1 MMSRSSTPRA
11 TPVSTTHSPPALSV
25 YNTLTRRK
33 EPLEPLR
40 RGEVRLYVCGP
51 TVYSWVHI
59 GNART
64 FTVFD
69 VVVRY
74 LRYRGYR
81 VSYVRNYTDV
91 DDKIINAAREAGED
105 PAALTERFVQAFEED
120 ARGLG
125 FLPPD
130 VSPRVTQVIPEI
142 RALIQKLLDEGLAY
156 SAGGDVYFQVSRW
169 PEYAKLSRR
178 NLDDLRAGERVAP
191 GEHKRE
197 PLDFALWKGE
207 KPGEPAWDAPW
218 GRGRPGWHIECS
230 AMSEK
235 YLGQTFD
242 IHGGGL
248 DLIFPHHENE
258 IAQSEAAHHAP
269 LSRVWMHAGFLEL
282 ENAKMSKSLGNVV
295 RLRDALA
302 KVDGEALRLFFLS
315 SHYRNQ
321 LAFSDE
327 ALADAEKRMEYL
339 YETLQRVDE
348 RLGGRAVKPGPLHG
362 SPEAHLRAFEE
373 AMDDDFNTAGGL
385 AALSG
390 LFGQLNEYLDKPPTP
405 ERDTVVRTLAA
416 LRSAATT
423 MGGVLGI
430 LQSSPPAWLEG
441 RRERLVAQRNLDR
454 ALIERLIAERSEA
467 RKQKDFARSDAMRN
481 RLLEMGVELR
491 DGAGGTQWKVR
502 S

>member
-1 MMSRSSTPRA
+1 MMSRSPISRA
-11 TPVSTTHSPPALSV
+11 TLVSAPLGPPVLSV

-33 EPLEPLR
+33 EPLETLQP
-40 RGEVRLYVCGP
+40 GEVRLYVCGP

-91 DDKIINAAREAGED
+91 DDKIINAARESGEE
-105 PAALTERFVQAFEED
+105 PAALAERYVRAFEED
-120 ARGLG
+120 AAALGL
-125 FLPPD
+125 LPPD
-130 VSPRVTQVIPEI
+130 AAPRVTQVIPEI
-142 RALIQKLLDEGLAY
+142 LALIGTLLDQGVAY
-156 SAGGDVYFQVSRW
+156 VSEGDVYFQVSRW

-178 NLDDLRAGERVAP
+178 NLDDLRAGERVTP
-191 GEHKRE
+191 GEQKRE
-197 PLDFALWKGE
+197 PLDFALWKAE

-235 YLGQTFD
+235 FLGRTFD

-269 LSRVWMHAGFLEL
+269 LARVWMHAGFLEL

-302 KVDGEALRLFFLS
+302 KVDAEALRLFFLS
-315 SHYRNQ
+315 SHYRNG
-321 LAFSDE
+321 LAFADE
-327 ALADAEKRMEYL
+327 VLAASEKRMEYL

-348 RLGGRAVKPGPLHG
+348 RLGGREVQAGPIHG
-362 SPEAHLRAFEE
+362 DPDAWIRAFEE

-390 LFGQLNEYLDKPPTP
+390 LFGQMNELLDRPPVP
-405 ERDTVVRTLAA
+405 DRATVVRTLSA
-416 LRSAATT
+416 LRAQVPK
-423 MGGVLGI
+423 MGGVLGV
-430 LQSSPPAWLEG
+430 LESNPAAWLE
-441 RRERLVAQRNLDR
+441 RRRDRLVEQKGLDR
-454 ALIERLIAERSEA
+454 TRIESLLAERAAA
-467 RKQKDFARSDAMRN
+467 RRQKDFARSDGIRDQ
-481 RLLEMGVELR
+481 LLQMGVELR
-491 DGAGGTQWKVR
+491 DGPAGTQWKVR

>member
-1 MMSRSSTPRA
+1 M
-11 TPVSTTHSPPALSV
+11 
-25 YNTLTRRK
+25 
-33 EPLEPLR
+33 
-40 RGEVRLYVCGP
+40 
-51 TVYSWVHI
+51 
-59 GNART
+59 
-64 FTVFD
+64 D
-69 VVVRY
+69 
-74 LRYRGYR
+74 
-81 VSYVRNYTDV
+81 
-91 DDKIINAAREAGED
+91 
-105 PAALTERFVQAFEED
+105 FV
-120 ARGLG
+120 
-125 FLPPD
+125 
-130 VSPRVTQVIPEI
+130 
-142 RALIQKLLDEGLAY
+142 
-156 SAGGDVYFQVSRW
+156 
-169 PEYAKLSRR
+169 
-178 NLDDLRAGERVAP
+178 
-191 GEHKRE
+191 
-197 PLDFALWKGE
+197 LWKAA
-207 KPGEPAWDAPW
+207 KPGEPAWDSPW
-218 GRGRPGWHIECS
+218 GPGRPGWHIECS
-230 AMSEK
+230 AMSLSI
-235 YLGQTFD
+235 LGEQLD
-242 IHGGGL
+242 IHGGGQ
-248 DLIFPHHENE
+248 DVIFPHHENE

-405 ERDTVVRTLAA
+405 ESETVVRTLAA

>member
-1 MMSRSSTPRA
+1 MSA
-11 TPVSTTHSPPALSV
+11 THSLPAVSV

-40 RGEVRLYVCGP
+40 PGEVGLYVCGP

-74 LRYRGYR
+74 LRHRGYR

-91 DDKIINAAREAGED
+91 DDKIINAARETGED
-105 PAALTERFVQAFEED
+105 PSALADRFVQAFEED

-125 FLPPD
+125 LLQPD
-130 VSPRVTQVIPEI
+130 VAPRVTEVIPEI
-142 RALIQKLLDEGLAY
+142 RALIQALLDQGVAY
-156 SAGGDVYFQVSRW
+156 AAGGDVYFQVSRW

-178 NLDDLRAGERVAP
+178 NLDDLRAGERVTP

-235 YLGQTFD
+235 FLGRTFD

-258 IAQSEAAHHAP
+258 IAQSEAAHHQQLA
-269 LSRVWMHAGFLEL
+269 RVWMHAGFLEL

-315 SHYRNQ
+315 SHYRKE
-321 LAFSDE
+321 LAFTDE
-327 ALADAEKRMEYL
+327 SLADAEKRVEYF

-348 RLGGRAVKPGPLHG
+348 RLGGREVKPGPLHG
-362 SPEAHLRAFEE
+362 DPTASLMAFE
-373 AMDDDFNTAGGL
+373 ASMDDDFNTPGAL
-385 AALSG
+385 AALSM
-390 LFGQLNEYLDKPPTP
+390 LFGEMNELLDHPPVP
-405 ERDTVVRTLAA
+405 DRAMVMRTVAA
-416 LRSAATT
+416 LRAQVPA
-423 MGGVLGI
+423 MGEVLGI
-430 LQSSPPAWLEG
+430 LGSPPAAWLE
-441 RRERLVAQRNLDR
+441 RRRDRLVRQRGLDR
-454 ALIERLIAERSEA
+454 DRIEALIAERDAA
-467 RKQKDFARSDAMRN
+467 RKAKDFARADAIRDE
-481 RLLEMGVELR
+481 LLCLGVELR
-491 DGAGGTQWKVR
+491 DGPAGTLWKVR

>member
-1 MMSRSSTPRA
+1 MMSRSSIVRA
-11 TPVSTTHSPPALSV
+11 TPVSAAHSPPTLSI

-33 EPLEPLR
+33 EPLEPLHP
-40 RGEVRLYVCGP
+40 GEVRLYVCGP

-64 FTVFD
+64 FTIFD

-74 LRYRGYR
+74 LRHRGYR

-105 PAALTERFVQAFEED
+105 PTALAQRFIEAFEED
-120 ARGLG
+120 ARRLGL
-125 FLPPD
+125 LPPD
-130 VSPRVTQVIPEI
+130 VAPRVTQVIPEI
-142 RALIQKLLDEGLAY
+142 LELIQSLLDQGVAY
-156 SAGGDVYFQVSRW
+156 AAGGDVYFQVSRW

-197 PLDFALWKGE
+197 PLDFALWKAE

-235 YLGQTFD
+235 YLGETFD
-242 IHGGGL
+242 VHGGGL

-269 LSRVWMHAGFLEL
+269 LARVWMHAGFLEL

-295 RLRDALA
+295 RLRDALG

-315 SHYRNQ
+315 SHYRNG
-321 LAFSDE
+321 LAFADE
-327 ALADAEKRMEYL
+327 ALADAEKRMEYF

-348 RLGGRAVKPGPLHG
+348 RLRGREVKPGPVHG
-362 SPEAHLRAFEE
+362 DPDAHLRAFEA
-373 AMDDDFNTAGGL
+373 AMDDDFNTAGAL
-385 AALSG
+385 AAVSG
-390 LFGQLNEYLDKPPTP
+390 LFVQLNEFLDRPPVP
-405 ERDTVVRTLAA
+405 DRALAVRTLAT
-416 LRSAATT
+416 LRAAVPA
-423 MGGVLGI
+423 MGSVLGI
-430 LQSSPPAWLEG
+430 LQRPAAEWLEQ
-441 RRERLVAQRNLDR
+441 RRDRLVRQRGLDR
-454 ALIERLIAERSEA
+454 ALIEGLLAERVEA
-467 RKQKDFARSDAMRN
+467 RRQKDFPRSDALRD

-491 DGAGGTQWKVR
+491 DGATGTQWKVR

>member
-1 MMSRSSTPRA
+1 MSA
-11 TPVSTTHSPPALSV
+11 THSSPALSV

-33 EPLEPLR
+33 EPLAPLR
-40 RGEVRLYVCGP
+40 PGEVRLYVCGP

-74 LRYRGYR
+74 LRHRGYR

-91 DDKIINAAREAGED
+91 DDKIINAARETGED
-105 PAALTERFVQAFEED
+105 PAALAERFIEAFEDD
-120 ARGLG
+120 ARALGL
-125 FLPPD
+125 LSPD
-130 VSPRVTQVIPEI
+130 VSPRVTEVIPEI
-142 RALIQKLLDEGLAY
+142 RALIQALLDQGVAY
-156 SAGGDVYFQVSRW
+156 AAGGDVYFQVSCW

-178 NLDDLRAGERVAP
+178 NLDDLRAGERVTP

-197 PLDFALWKGE
+197 PLDFALWKAE

-235 YLGQTFD
+235 YLGTTFD

-258 IAQSEAAHHAP
+258 IAQSEAAQHIP
-269 LSRVWMHAGFLEL
+269 LAKVWMHAGFLEL

-295 RLRDALA
+295 QLRHALA
-302 KVDGEALRLFFLS
+302 KVDPEALRLFFLS

-321 LAFSDE
+321 LAFSDD
-327 ALADAEKRMEYL
+327 ALADAEKRMEYF

-348 RLGGRAVKPGPLHG
+348 RLGGREVKPGPLHG
-362 SPEAHLRAFEE
+362 DPDVHLRAFEQ
-373 AMDDDFNTAGGL
+373 AMDDDFNTAGAL

-390 LFGQLNEYLDKPPTP
+390 LFAQLNEYLDKPPAP
-405 ERDTVVRTLAA
+405 DRAMVVRTLAT
-416 LRSAATT
+416 LRAVVPT

-430 LQSSPPAWLEG
+430 LQSSPLAWLE
-441 RRERLVAQRNLDR
+441 RRRDRLVAQRKLDR
-454 ALIERLIAERSEA
+454 ELVERLIAERSEA

>member
-1 MMSRSSTPRA
+1 
-11 TPVSTTHSPPALSV
+11 
-25 YNTLTRRK
+25 
-33 EPLEPLR
+33 
-40 RGEVRLYVCGP
+40 VRLYVCGP

-74 LRYRGYR
+74 LRHRGYR

-91 DDKIINAAREAGED
+91 DDKIINAARETGED
-105 PAALTERFVQAFEED
+105 PAALAERFIEAFEDD
-120 ARGLG
+120 ARALGL
-125 FLPPD
+125 LSPD
-130 VSPRVTQVIPEI
+130 VSPRVTEVIPEI
-142 RALIQKLLDEGLAY
+142 RALIQALLDQGVAY
-156 SAGGDVYFQVSRW
+156 AAGGDVYFQVSCW

-178 NLDDLRAGERVAP
+178 NLDDLRAGERVTP

-197 PLDFALWKGE
+197 PLDFALWKAE

-235 YLGQTFD
+235 YLGTTFD

-258 IAQSEAAHHAP
+258 IAQSEAAQHIP
-269 LSRVWMHAGFLEL
+269 LAKVWMHAGFLEL

-295 RLRDALA
+295 QLRHALA
-302 KVDGEALRLFFLS
+302 KVDPEALRLFFLS

-321 LAFSDE
+321 LAFSDD
-327 ALADAEKRMEYL
+327 ALADAEKRMEYF

-348 RLGGRAVKPGPLHG
+348 RLGGREVKPGPLHG
-362 SPEAHLRAFEE
+362 DPDVHLRAFEQ
-373 AMDDDFNTAGGL
+373 AMDDDFNTAGAL

-390 LFGQLNEYLDKPPTP
+390 LFAQLNEYLDKPPAP
-405 ERDTVVRTLAA
+405 DRAMVVRTLAT
-416 LRSAATT
+416 LRAVVPT

-430 LQSSPPAWLEG
+430 LQSSPLAWLE
-441 RRERLVAQRNLDR
+441 RRRDRLVAQRKLDR
-454 ALIERLIAERSEA
+454 ELVERLIAERSEA

>member
-1 MMSRSSTPRA
+1 MMSRSLNPRA
-11 TPVSTTHSPPALSV
+11 TPVPAAPSPPAPCV

-33 EPLEPLR
+33 EPLEPLHP
-40 RGEVRLYVCGP
+40 GEVRLYVCGP

-64 FTVFD
+64 FTIFD

-74 LRYRGYR
+74 LRHRGYR

-105 PAALTERFVQAFEED
+105 PAALADRYVQAFEED

-125 FLPPD
+125 LLPPD
-130 VSPRVTQVIPEI
+130 IAPRVTEVIPEI
-142 RALIQKLLDEGLAY
+142 RALVQTLLDQGVAY
-156 SAGGDVYFQVSRW
+156 TAGGDVYFQVSKW

-178 NLDDLRAGERVAP
+178 NLEDLRAGERVTP

-269 LSRVWMHAGFLEL
+269 LARVWMHAGFLEL
-282 ENAKMSKSLGNVV
+282 EGAKMSKSLGNVV

-315 SHYRNQ
+315 SQYRNN
-321 LAFSDE
+321 LDFSDE
-327 ALADAEKRMEYL
+327 AIGVWEKRMEYF

-348 RLGGRAVKPGPLHG
+348 RLGGREVKPGPVHG
-362 SPEAHLRAFEE
+362 DPGAHLRAFEQS
-373 AMDDDFNTAGGL
+373 MDDDFNTAGAL

-390 LFGQLNEYLDKPPTP
+390 LFGEMNELLDHPPVSD
-405 ERDTVVRTLAA
+405 RATVARTLVA
-416 LRSAATT
+416 LRAVVPTL
-423 MGGVLGI
+423 GGVLGV
-430 LQSSPPAWLEG
+430 LGSPPASWLE
-441 RRERLVAQRNLDR
+441 RRRDRLVRQRGLDR
-454 ALIERLIAERSEA
+454 ESIEAKLAERTSA
-467 RKQKDFARSDAMRN
+467 RKAKDFARSDAIRDE
-481 RLLEMGVELR
+481 LLALGVELR
-491 DGAGGTQWKVR
+491 DGPAGTRWKVR

>member
-1 MMSRSSTPRA
+1 MSA
-11 TPVSTTHSPPALSV
+11 AHSPPALSV
-25 YNTLTRRK
+25 YNTLTRHK
-33 EPLEPLR
+33 EPLDPLR
-40 RGEVRLYVCGP
+40 PGEVRLYVCGP

-74 LRYRGYR
+74 LRHRGYR

-105 PAALTERFVQAFEED
+105 SAALADRYVRAFEED
-120 ARGLG
+120 AAALGL
-125 FLPPD
+125 LPPD
-130 VSPRVTQVIPEI
+130 VAPRVTQVIPEI
-142 RALIQKLLDEGLAY
+142 LALIQTLLDQGVAY
-156 SAGGDVYFQVSRW
+156 TAGGDVYFQVSRW

-178 NLDDLRAGERVAP
+178 NLDDLRAGERVTP

-197 PLDFALWKGE
+197 PLDFALWKAE

-235 YLGQTFD
+235 YLGQPFD
-242 IHGGGL
+242 LHGGGL

-269 LSRVWMHAGFLEL
+269 LARVWMHAGFLNL

-302 KVDGEALRLFFLS
+302 KVDAEALRYFFVT
-315 SHYRNQ
+315 SHYRNG
-321 LAFSDE
+321 LDFSDE
-327 ALADAEKRMEYL
+327 ALSDAEKRMEYF

-348 RLGGRAVKPGPLHG
+348 RLGGREVKPGPLQG
-362 SPEAHLRAFEE
+362 DPDAHLRAFEE
-373 AMDDDFNTAGGL
+373 SMDDDFNTAGAL

-390 LFGQLNEYLDKPPTP
+390 LFNGMNELLDHPPVP
-405 ERDTVVRTLAA
+405 DRATVVRTLAT
-416 LRSAATT
+416 LRAVVPR
-423 MGGVLGI
+423 MGNVLGVLGR
-430 LQSSPPAWLEG
+430 PPAAWLERRRDRLVRQRG
-441 RRERLVAQRNLDR
+441 LDRER
-454 ALIERLIAERSEA
+454 IEAMLAERAQE
-467 RKQKDFARSDAMRN
+467 RKAKDFARSDAIRDELL
-481 RLLEMGVELR
+481 RLGVELR
-491 DGAGGTQWKVR
+491 DGPGGTQWKVR